1 MFLLTVRGRMRFLPD
16 VESIQVARSRGVRP
30 VHAAFAAVLALV
42 VGGAACGTAG
52 ENPEAAS
59 GSDSTGSLITGAGG
73 GPAAVT
79 ASAVTAGVGGGEG
92 GGGGMAKGAP
102 YPFVLAHGFFG
113 FEKFAGSDFLTYFYK
128 VKEHLAQ
135 QGEEVDTP
143 SVDPFN
149 SSDYRGQQL
158 ITRIEAF
165 LAKTGASKVNLIAH
179 SQGGLDARV
188 VAHDR
193 PDLVASVVTV
203 ATPHQG
209 TPVADV
215 ALKLLGDPN
224 AQKVIDDLAQLLG
237 GPLYDQ
243 IGNQTSLAKPL
254 YLFSKVGIAEF
265 NAKYTDSP
273 GVFYASVGG
282 RSVYHTSDNDCAG
295 DLSLQFI
302 TQWNKKLD
310 PVDPLL
316 GATSLILGSGAHD
329 GLVRNKDAH
338 WGEFW
343 GCVPADHLD
352 EIGQLFGDS
361 AGLGNEWDHLK
372 FYSLLVQYIR
382 QRGY

>member
-1 MFLLTVRGRMRFLPD
+1 MRLVPRI
-16 VESIQVARSRGVRP
+16 ESIQVTGSRGARP
-30 VHAAFAAVLALV
+30 LHAAFAALLAV
-42 VGGAACGTAG
+42 VVSGAACGTAG
-52 ENPEAAS
+52 EDPEAAS
-59 GSDSTGSLITGAGG
+59 GAGSTGGLITGAGG
-73 GPAAVT
+73 GPAMATSSVV
-79 ASAVTAGVGGGEG
+79 SVGVGGGGGDG

-113 FEKFAGSDFLTYFYK
+113 FEKFAGKDFATYFYN
-128 VKEHLAQ
+128 VKAHLAQ

-149 SSDYRGQQL
+149 DSDYRGHQL
-158 ITRIEAF
+158 IARIEAF

-193 PDLVASVVTV
+193 PDLVASVVTI

-215 ALKLLGDPN
+215 ALKLLADPS

-243 IGNQTSLAKPL
+243 VGNQTSLVKPL
-254 YLFSKVGIAEF
+254 YLFSTPGITAF
-265 NAKYTDSP
+265 NAKYPDAP
-273 GVFYASVGG
+273 GVFYASIAG
-282 RSVYHTSDNDCAG
+282 RSVYHPSDNDCAG

-316 GATSLILGSGAHD
+316 GATSLLLGAGAND
-329 GLVRNKDAH
+329 GLVRDVDAH

-343 GCVPADHLD
+343 GCIPADHLD
-352 EIGQLFGDS
+352 EIGQLFGDG
-361 AGLGNEWDHLK
+361 AGFGNDWDHLK

>member
-1 MFLLTVRGRMRFLPD
+1 MRFLPD
-16 VESIQVARSRGVRP
+16 VESIQVAPSRGARP
-30 VHAAFAAVLALV
+30 VYAALAAVLAV
-42 VGGAACGTAG
+42 VVSGAACGAAG
-52 ENPEAAS
+52 ETPEAAS
-59 GSDSTGSLITGAGG
+59 GAGSTGSLLTGAGG
-73 GPAAVT
+73 GPAAAT
-79 ASAVTAGVGGGEG
+79 SSAVTAGVGGGEG
-92 GGGGMAKGAP
+92 GGVANGAP

-113 FEKFAGSDFLTYFYK
+113 FEKFAGSEFITYFYK
-128 VKEHLAQ
+128 VKERLAQ

-143 SVDPFN
+143 AVDPFN
-149 SSDYRGQQL
+149 DSDYRGHQL
-158 ITRIEAF
+158 IDRIEAF

-188 VAHDR
+188 VAHER
-193 PDLVASVVTV
+193 PDLVASVVTI

-215 ALKLLGDPN
+215 ALKLLADPN
-224 AQKVIDDLAQLLG
+224 AQKVINDLALLLG

-243 IGNQTSLAKPL
+243 IGNQTNLAKPM
-254 YLFSKVGIAEF
+254 YLFSKAGIAEF

-273 GVFYASVGG
+273 GVFYASIGG

-316 GATSLILGSGAHD
+316 SATSLLLGSGAND

-352 EIGQLFGDS
+352 EIGQLFGDG
-361 AGLGNEWDHLK
+361 AGLGNEWDHLT